1 MDCDPAVLGL
11 LACICIMGIAF
22 ALNYW
27 HRVK

>member
-22 ALNYW
+22 ALGYW

>member
-1 MDCDPAVLGL
+1 MDFDPAVLGL

-22 ALNYW
+22 ALDCW